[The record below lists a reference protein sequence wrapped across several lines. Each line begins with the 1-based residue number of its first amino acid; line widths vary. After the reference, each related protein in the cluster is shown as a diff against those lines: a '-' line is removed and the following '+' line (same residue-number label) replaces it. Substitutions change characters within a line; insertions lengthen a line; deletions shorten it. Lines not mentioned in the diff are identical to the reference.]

1 MVEMTYVDSS
11 NIDQIGYDE
20 TESEV
25 HVIFK
30 KSGYYVYSEVNTEV
44 WESFINADSK
54 GVFLNEE
61 FKKKAY
67 PCRKL

>member
-1 MVEMTYVDSS
+1 MVDMTYVDSS

-30 KSGYYVYSEVNTEV
+30 KAGYYIYSEVSAEV
-44 WESFINADSK
+44 WERFRNADSK
-54 GVFLNEE
+54 GTFLNEE
-61 FKKKAY
+61 FKQKAY
-67 PCRKL
+67 PYRKL

>member
-30 KSGYYVYSEVNTEV
+30 KSGYYVYSEVNPDV
-44 WESFINADSK
+44 WENFRNADSK

>member
-1 MVEMTYVDSS
+1 VVEMTYVDSS

-30 KSGYYVYSEVNTEV
+30 KSGYYVYSEVNPDV
-44 WESFINADSK
+44 WENFRNADSK

>member
-30 KSGYYVYSEVNTEV
+30 KSGCYVYSEVNPEV
-44 WESFINADSK
+44 WESFRNADSK
-54 GVFLNEE
+54 GTFLNEE

-67 PCRKL
+67 PCRKV

>member
-30 KSGYYVYSEVNTEV
+30 KSGYYVYSEVNPEV
-44 WESFINADSK
+44 WENFRNADSK

>member
-30 KSGYYVYSEVNTEV
+30 KSGYYVYSEVNPEV
-44 WESFINADSK
+44 WESFRNADSK

>member
-1 MVEMTYVDSS
+1 MVELTYVDSKS
-11 NIDQIGYDE
+11 VDQIGYDE
-20 TESEV
+20 ESSEC

-30 KSGYYVYSEVNTEV
+30 KSGHYVYSEVNPEV
-44 WESFINADSK
+44 WDQFQNAESK
-54 GVFLNEE
+54 GIFVNEE

>member
-1 MVEMTYVDSS
+1 MVEMAYVDSS

-30 KSGYYVYSEVNTEV
+30 KSGYYVYSEVNPEV
-44 WESFINADSK
+44 WESFRNADSK

>member
-1 MVEMTYVDSS
+1 MVEMAYVDSS
-11 NIDQIGYDE
+11 NIAQIGYDE

-30 KSGYYVYSEVNTEV
+30 KSGYYVYSEVNPEV
-44 WESFINADSK
+44 WESFRNADSK

>member
-20 TESEV
+20 AESEV

-30 KSGYYVYSEVNTEV
+30 KSGYYIYSEVNTEV
-44 WESFINADSK
+44 WESFRNAESK
-54 GVFLNEE
+54 GTFLNEE
-61 FKKKAY
+61 FKQKAY
-67 PCRKL
+67 PYRKL

>member
-1 MVEMTYVDSS
+1 VVEMTYVDSS

>member
-1 MVEMTYVDSS
+1 MAYVDSS

-30 KSGYYVYSEVNTEV
+30 KSGYYVYSEVNPEV
-44 WESFINADSK
+44 WESFRNADSK

>member
-30 KSGYYVYSEVNTEV
+30 KSGYYVYSEVNPEV
-44 WESFINADSK
+44 WESFRNADSK

-67 PCRKL
+67 QCRKL